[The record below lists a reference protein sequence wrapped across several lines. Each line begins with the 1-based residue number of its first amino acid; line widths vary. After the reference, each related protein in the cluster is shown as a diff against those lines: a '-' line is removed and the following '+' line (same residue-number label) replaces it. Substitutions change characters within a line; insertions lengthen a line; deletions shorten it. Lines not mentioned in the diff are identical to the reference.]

1 MLILQQKI
9 MYKKIGFLII
19 ALALGFTACNNQ
31 SSSGSAK
38 EDATTASADTTTQKK
53 PLSPRT
59 STMANVGENHV
70 HIDYGSPSVR
80 GRVIW
85 GGLVAYDQV
94 WATGAHKATSI
105 EFSQDAMINGT
116 LVNKGKYGFFTIP
129 GEQEWTL
136 IINKN
141 FDQHLADNYDE
152 KLDVV
157 RIKVKP
163 EQLGETQEALIYTVE
178 PLSDKQGKISMT
190 WDKLRVSFEFENK

>member
-1 MLILQQKI
+1 

-19 ALALGFTACNNQ
+19 ALALGFTACKNQ
-31 SSSGSAK
+31 SSSASAQ
-38 EDATTASADTTTQKK
+38 EESTTTASADTTTEKK

-59 STMANVGENHV
+59 STMANVSENHV

-85 GGLVAYDQV
+85 GGLVAYGQV

-105 EFSQDAMINGT
+105 EFSQDVMINET
-116 LVNKGKYGFFTIP
+116 LAPKGKYGFFTIP
-129 GEQEWTL
+129 GEQEWIL

-141 FDQHLADNYDE
+141 FDQHLADDYDE

-163 EQLGETQEALIYTVE
+163 EQLAETQEALIYTVE

>member
-1 MLILQQKI
+1 MNRQ
-9 MYKKIGFLII
+9 IGFLII
-19 ALALGFTACNNQ
+19 AFVLSFAACKNQ
-31 SSSGSAK
+31 SSSASTQ
-38 EDATTASADTTTQKK
+38 EETATTASVDTVTQRK

-59 STMANVGENHV
+59 SAMANVGENHV

-105 EFSQDAMINGT
+105 ELSQDVMINGT
-116 LVNKGKYGFFTIP
+116 LVPKGKYGFFTIP
-129 GEQEWTL
+129 GEQEWIL

-141 FDQHLADNYDE
+141 FDQHLADDYNE
-152 KLDVV
+152 KLDMV

-163 EQLGETQEALIYTVE
+163 EQLAETKEALTYTVE
-178 PLSDKQGKISMT
+178 PINDKKGKISMA
-190 WDKLRVSFEFENK
+190 WDKLQVSFEFENK